1 MINQYAPAQT
11 NRAQTN
17 RAQTIRA
24 QTNRAQTNRAQT
36 AAAQRR
42 STLLAAAAGLG
53 LLAGALVWG
62 LTANRA
68 HALDI
73 VDTPFFADAVAA
85 GTLAPVADRAPR
97 EPLVVKL
104 DRPGQKVGQHGG
116 DIRTLMTDAK
126 DTRQMT
132 VYGYARLVK
141 YDRDFE
147 LVPDILKSVDVEDGR
162 SFTFTLRRGHRWSDG
177 APFTTED
184 FRYWWEDMAHNE
196 ELYPVGPPA
205 FMKVRDAYPQV
216 EILDEVTIRYTWDFP
231 NPDFL
236 PGLAGASPNYIYAP
250 AHYMKQFHV
259 KYADPAELQ
268 ALVEKEGQRNWSAL
282 HTRRGRLYRN
292 DNVELPVLQPWKV
305 ETPSPSDR
313 FVFSRNPYYHKVDV
327 NGLQLPYVDRVIVN
341 LTEKKLV
348 AGKAATGDLDLQG
361 RYLRFDDFTLLKQN
375 EKNHGYKTLLWRIAK
390 GAHLA
395 LFPNLNNKDPVWREV
410 LRDAEFRRALS
421 LAVNRYEINRVVYFG
436 LALEGQNT
444 LLPGSPL
451 YKPEYREA
459 WSDFNIRKA
468 NAILD
473 RLGLKRRRMDG
484 LRMLPN
490 GEPME
495 IIVETGGTSTE
506 ETDVLQLITDSWREI
521 GIKMFIKP
529 LSLDNMR
536 RRVFAGETLI
546 SISSGWENG
555 LATAAMSPT
564 EQAPISQVQLQ
575 WPMWGQYHETNG
587 KAGEPVDMPEAQELL
602 DLLDTWYRAKTDAE
616 KRQIWTRMLEIQSE
630 NVFSIGLVAGVLQP
644 IVVRDGLNN
653 VPEEGLWNWDPGA
666 HFGIYGMD
674 TFWWDRDALKLTQQ

>member
-1 MINQYAPAQT
+1 MKPSLAPVSTRETA
-11 NRAQTN
+11 RAE
-17 RAQTIRA
+17 
-24 QTNRAQTNRAQT
+24 T
-36 AAAQRR
+36 ARRGSAA
-42 STLLAAAAGLG
+42 LAAAAGLS
-53 LLAGALVWG
+53 LLAGALFWSV
-62 LTANRA
+62 TANKVM
-68 HALDI
+68 ALDL
-73 VDTPFFADAVAA
+73 VDAPYWEEAVGD
-85 GTLAPVADRAPR
+85 GTLPPIALRAPQ
-97 EPLVVKL
+97 EPLVVRL
-104 DRPGQKVGQHGG
+104 DRPGQKIGQHGG
-116 DIRTLMTDAK
+116 DLRTLMTRSK
-126 DTRQMT
+126 DMRQMT

-141 YDRDFE
+141 YDRNFE

-162 SFTFTLRRGHRWSDG
+162 SFTLTLRRGHRWSDG

-205 FMKVRDAYPQV
+205 FMKVRDSYPEV
-216 EILDEVTIRYTWDFP
+216 EILDEVTIRYTWPDP

-250 AHYMKQFHV
+250 AHYLKQFHI
-259 KYADPAELQ
+259 KYADQDKLLAM
-268 ALVEKEGQRNWSAL
+268 VEEEGQRSWASL
-282 HTRRGRLYRN
+282 HTRLGRLYRN
-292 DNVELPVLQPWKV
+292 ENPDLPVLQPWYV
-305 ETPSPSDR
+305 DTPSPSDR
-313 FVFSRNPYYHKVDV
+313 YVFVRNPYFHKVDE
-327 NGLQLPYVDRVIVN
+327 NGLQLPYIDRVIIN

-375 EKNHGYKTLLWRIAK
+375 EKSHGYKTLLWRIAK

-395 LFPNLNNKDPVWREV
+395 LFPNMNHKDPVWRD
-410 LRDAEFRRALS
+410 LFRNADFRRALS

-459 WSDFNIRKA
+459 WTEFNIKRA
-468 NAILD
+468 NAMLD

-484 LRMLPN
+484 MRFLPN
-490 GEPME
+490 GEPLE
-495 IIVETGGTSTE
+495 VIVETGGTSTE
-506 ETDVLQLITDSWREI
+506 ETDVLQLITDGWRDI
-521 GIKMFIKP
+521 GVKMFIKP

-536 RRVFAGETLI
+536 RRVFAGETQI

-564 EQAPISQVQLQ
+564 ELAPISQVQLQ

-587 KAGEPVDMPEAQELL
+587 NAGEPVDMPAPQELL
-602 DLLDTWYRAKTDAE
+602 DLLESWYRAKTSVE
-616 KRQIWTRMLEIQSE
+616 QRQIWSRMLEIQSD

-644 IVVRDGLNN
+644 IVVRNGLNN

>member
-1 MINQYAPAQT
+1 MTKPVAKA
-11 NRAQTN
+11 RAE
-17 RAQTIRA
+17 
-24 QTNRAQTNRAQT
+24 
-36 AAAQRR
+36 AAQNRT
-42 STLLAAAAGLG
+42 TLLAAAAGLG
-53 LLAGALVWG
+53 LLAGAVLWG
-62 LTANRA
+62 LSTTKAW
-68 HALDI
+68 ALDI
-73 VDTPFFADAVAA
+73 VDSPYYEDAVAG
-85 GTLAPVADRAPR
+85 GTLPPVALRAPQ
-97 EPLVVKL
+97 EPLIVPMDKQ
-104 DRPGQKVGQHGG
+104 GQKVGQHGG
-116 DIRTLMTDAK
+116 DIRMLMASAK

-141 YDRDFE
+141 YDRNFD
-147 LVPDILKSVDVEDGR
+147 LVPDLLKTVEVEEGR
-162 SFTFTLRRGHRWSDG
+162 SFTFHLRRGHRWSDG

-184 FRYWWEDMAHNE
+184 FRYWWEDMAHNT

-205 FMKVRDAYPQV
+205 FMKVRDDYPDV
-216 EILDEVTIRYTWDFP
+216 EIIDEVTIRYTWPNP

-250 AHYMKQFHV
+250 AHYMKQFHE
-259 KYADPAELQ
+259 KYADPEKLA
-268 ALVEKEGQRNWSAL
+268 AMVEEEGQRNWSAL
-282 HTRRGRLYRN
+282 HTRRGRLYRFEN
-292 DNVELPVLQPWKV
+292 PELPVLQPWYV
-305 ETPSPSDR
+305 ETESPSDR
-313 FVFSRNPYYHKVDV
+313 YVFIRNPFFHKVDA
-327 NGLQLPYVDRVIVN
+327 NGLQLPYVDRVIIN

-375 EKNHGYKTLLWRIAK
+375 EKSHGYKTFLWRIAK

-395 LFPNLNNKDPVWREV
+395 LFPNMNSKDPVWRD
-410 LRDAEFRRALS
+410 LFRNADFRRALS

-459 WSDFNIRKA
+459 WTEFNVKKA

-484 LRMLPN
+484 MRSLPN
-490 GEPME
+490 GEPLE

-521 GIKMFIKP
+521 GVKMFIKP

-536 RRVFAGETLI
+536 RRVFSGETQM

-564 EQAPISQVQLQ
+564 ELAPISQVQLQ

-587 KAGEPVDMPEAQELL
+587 NAGEPVDMPAAQELL
-602 DLLDTWYRAKTDAE
+602 DLLEKWYRAKTPAE
-616 KRQIWTRMLEIQSE
+616 QKNIWGRMLQIQSD
-630 NVFSIGLVAGVLQP
+630 NVFSIGLAAGVLQP

-674 TFWWDRDALKLTQQ
+674 TFWWDRDALQLTQQ